1 MPDPAAD
8 ADLIQRYQ
16 TIEQA
21 YCESRWREVLREGEK
36 LLDAVARAE
45 GGETEG
51 LAERL
56 QLLLGHTHL
65 YGFGDRDAA
74 EDHYSAVLRSRADAS
89 LRQIASEGLARC
101 NQPRGSGADPAAE
114 ALSEPEPTTPEA
126 STSVEA
132 QEQELSM
139 PELAMPDRAVSEP
152 AAPEPV
158 EAPLIVAPELTL
170 AKEETTSLFGATL
183 GAAPA
188 AIATPTATPTA
199 AATPWQT
206 DSSAAA
212 ATPGVEPQS
221 EAPSA
226 EAATPWL
233 QAAGGGALATAA
245 VTAAAAAELPRLVPE
260 VLEEPEQIE
269 VHQST
274 PELADERILE
284 PVIEPL
290 SEPATA
296 AFPYEELDE
305 EIALPEDPDPEA
317 AEEPLPA
324 LELALPEPAAD
335 EDPELV
341 RGLLRVLIR

>member
-65 YGFGDRDAA
+65 YGFADRDAA

-139 PELAMPDRAVSEP
+139 PELAMPDRAVSEL
-152 AAPEPV
+152 AEPEPV

-170 AKEETTSLFGATL
+170 AEEETTETTSLFGATL

-188 AIATPTATPTA
+188 AIATATA

-206 DSSAAA
+206 DPSPAA
-212 ATPGVEPQS
+212 ATPGIEPQS

-245 VTAAAAAELPRLVPE
+245 VTAATTAELPRLVPE

-296 AFPYEELDE
+296 AFPYEDLDE
-305 EIALPEDPDPEA
+305 EIDLPEDPDPEA